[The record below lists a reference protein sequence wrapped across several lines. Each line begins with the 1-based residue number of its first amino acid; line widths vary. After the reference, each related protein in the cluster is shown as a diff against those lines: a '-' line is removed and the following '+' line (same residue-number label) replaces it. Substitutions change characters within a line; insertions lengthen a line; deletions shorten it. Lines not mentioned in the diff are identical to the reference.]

1 MDEEQQKRLAEEMA
15 SEFAKMKGQ
24 GSNDPARSFEPKS
37 PLSLTSL
44 LDVIVSYVLEAI
56 TAPAIEHWPVYVT
69 LAVVIFLA
77 YLLHTTL
84 DAKIEENLKLGMYG
98 NDPEPQTYS
107 KEDFEKE
114 LDQTGP
120 YPRAMSAL
128 TSESL
133 IKLRPLISKRAYGSF
148 AKRKHELFKKRLQ
161 AYQE

>member
-15 SEFAKMKGQ
+15 SEFVKMKGQ
-24 GSNDPARSFEPKS
+24 ESSDPARSFEPKS
-37 PLSLTSL
+37 PASLTGL

-114 LDQTGP
+114 LDQAGP
-120 YPRAMSAL
+120 YPPS
-128 TSESL
+128 SEEDSS
-133 IKLRPLISKRAYGSF
+133 PSISSTISSF
-148 AKRKHELFKKRLQ
+148 RFFG
-161 AYQE
+161 YFFSSSIINSDS